1 MEAYLCRTT
10 GSSLNLVGLR
20 GILKKFGYSHKRI
33 PYSKRE
39 YQEEGRGKR
48 EAEEGIPR
56 NNECVFIR
64 EVDIFG

>member
-1 MEAYLCRTT
+1 MSDNWKFFELSGAPWYSEEIWLFSQTD
-10 GSSLNLVGLR
+10 SL
-20 GILKKFGYSHKRI
+20 F
-33 PYSKRE
+33 
-39 YQEEGRGKR
+39 EEGRGKR